1 MYLRRGQNGMLLL
14 MATFTGMEMYYFTYS
29 YLTENVNYGGKTYG
43 MLLLM
48 ATFTGMEMYYFTQQ

>member
-1 MYLRRGQNGMLLL
+1 